1 MYKYPNID
9 KLLSRRTFLLGLG
22 KGVLFSTIFFRLAY
36 LQLFKS
42 DQYKVLAEKNR
53 ISLRLITPLRGNI
66 LDRND
71 NVLALNKNSYNVLIE
86 GNKSRSEIEETIE
99 KISRIIYLNDT
110 DINKIYNTFSTK
122 KKSDLP
128 IVIKK
133 NLKWNELSS
142 LNVNLINLPNVFIEK
157 GIRREY
163 PFENI
168 AAHVIGYMADP
179 KKSDIKANPILQMM
193 KTDIGRSGIEQ
204 SYEKEL
210 RGFPGTKHL
219 EVNAFGREIRE
230 MSKEES
236 VSGNDI
242 KLTIDIKL
250 QKYASSLLKDK
261 IGSIVVIDVNNGEIL
276 AIESSPN
283 FDPNLFTKS
292 ISQEEWNELIN
303 NPMSPLVNK
312 SISGEYS
319 PGSTFKLIVLYSA
332 LINKVI
338 KPNSTITCSSK
349 INFGD
354 RNFYCWCHKK
364 KTGCWATRSNTRK
377 VGPELAIA
385 QSCDGFFYELS
396 KKVGIENIVETA
408 RNFGLGSK
416 SGLNLKGEKVGLVPN
431 KSWKKKI
438 YKRSWKIGETMITGV
453 GQGYLTTT
461 PIQLAVMTAIFANNG
476 KKIFPTIFKG
486 IEKTNT
492 YSDEIFTT
500 QTLNQ
505 SSFFSLIKTGMFS
518 AVNKPFGTAYSS
530 KINKPIFAGKTGT
543 VQVRTISENER
554 ELGIIPNKDLPIEKR
569 DHALFI
575 GFAPYKNPKIAVSV
589 VVEHGGSGSKVAAP
603 IAQKIFKKAL
613 L

>member
-42 DQYKVLAEKNR
+42 DQYKVFAEKNR
-53 ISLRLITPLRGNI
+53 ISLRLIPPLRGNI

-250 QKYASSLLKDK
+250 QKYANSLLKDK

-385 QSCDGFFYELS
+385 QSCDGFFYELA

-408 RNFGLGSK
+408 RYFGLGSK
-416 SGLNLKGEKVGLVPN
+416 V
-431 KSWKKKI
+431 
-438 YKRSWKIGETMITGV
+438 
-453 GQGYLTTT
+453 
-461 PIQLAVMTAIFANNG
+461 
-476 KKIFPTIFKG
+476 
-486 IEKTNT
+486 
-492 YSDEIFTT
+492 D
-500 QTLNQ
+500 
-505 SSFFSLIKTGMFS
+505 
-518 AVNKPFGTAYSS
+518 
-530 KINKPIFAGKTGT
+530 
-543 VQVRTISENER
+543 
-554 ELGIIPNKDLPIEKR
+554 
-569 DHALFI
+569 
-575 GFAPYKNPKIAVSV
+575 
-589 VVEHGGSGSKVAAP
+589 
-603 IAQKIFKKAL
+603 
-613 L
+613 

>member
-9 KLLSRRTFLLGLG
+9 KLLSRRTFLVGLG
-22 KGVLFSTIFFRLAY
+22 KGVLFSAIFFRLVY

-42 DQYKVLAEKNR
+42 DQYKVLADKNR
-53 ISLRLITPLRGNI
+53 ISLRLMPPLRGNI

-71 NVLALNKNSYNVLIE
+71 NILALNKNSYNVLIE
-86 GNKSRSEIEETIE
+86 GNKNRLEIEETIE
-99 KISRIIYLNDT
+99 KISRIIFLNDT
-110 DINKIYNTFSTK
+110 DINKIYDTLSNK

-168 AAHVIGYMADP
+168 ASHVIGYMSDP
-179 KKSDIKANPILQMM
+179 EMSDIKANPILQMM

-219 EVNAFGREIRE
+219 EVNALGREIRE
-230 MSKEES
+230 ISKEES
-236 VSGNDI
+236 VSGNNI
-242 KLTIDIKL
+242 KLTIDIEL
-250 QKYASSLLKDK
+250 QKYVSSLLKDK
-261 IGSIVVIDVNNGEIL
+261 TGSIVVIDVKNGELL
-276 AIESSPN
+276 ATESSPN

-292 ISQEEWNELIN
+292 FSEEEWNKLIK
-303 NPMSPLVNK
+303 NPLAPLVNK

-319 PGSTFKLIVLYSA
+319 PGSTFKLIVLYSG
-332 LINKVI
+332 LINKII
-338 KPNSTITCSSK
+338 KPNGTITCSSK
-349 INFGD
+349 IEFGD

-364 KTGCWATRSNTRK
+364 KTGCWAAQNHTRK

-396 KKVGIENIVETA
+396 KKIGIDNIAETS
-408 RNFGLGSK
+408 RNFGLGAK
-416 SGLNLKGEKVGLVPN
+416 SGINLKGEKIGLVPN
-431 KSWKKKI
+431 KAWKKK
-438 YKRSWKIGETMITGV
+438 KHKQTWKIGETMITGV

-461 PIQLAVMTAIFANNG
+461 PIQLATMTAIFANNG

-486 IEKTNT
+486 IEKTNI
-492 YSDEIFTT
+492 YDDEIFTT

-505 SSFFSLIKTGMFS
+505 NSFFSLIKRGMFS
-518 AVNKPFGTAYSS
+518 VVNKPFGTAYSS

-569 DHALFI
+569 DHALFV

-589 VVEHGGSGSKVAAP
+589 VIEHGGSGSKVAAP

>member
-42 DQYKVLAEKNR
+42 DQYKVLADKNR
-53 ISLRLITPLRGNI
+53 ISLRLMPPLRGNI

-71 NVLALNKNSYNVLIE
+71 NILALNKNSYNVLIE

-99 KISRIIYLNDT
+99 KISRIIFLNDT
-110 DINKIYNTFSTK
+110 DINKIYDTLSNK

-157 GIRREY
+157 GFRREY

-168 AAHVIGYMADP
+168 ASHVIGYMSDP
-179 KKSDIKANPILQMM
+179 EMSDIKANPILQMM

-219 EVNAFGREIRE
+219 EVNALGREIRE
-230 MSKEES
+230 ISKEES
-236 VSGNDI
+236 VSGNNI
-242 KLTIDIKL
+242 KLTIDIGL

-261 IGSIVVIDVNNGEIL
+261 IGSIVAIDVKNGEIL
-276 AIESSPN
+276 ALESSPN

-292 ISQEEWNELIN
+292 ISQEEWDKLAN

-319 PGSTFKLIVLYSA
+319 PGSTFKLIVLYSG
-332 LINKVI
+332 LINKRI
-338 KPNSTITCSSK
+338 KPNGTITSSSK
-349 INFGD
+349 IDFGD
-354 RNFYCWCHKK
+354 RSFYCWCHKK
-364 KTGCWATRSNTRK
+364 KTGCWAAQNHTRK
-377 VGPELAIA
+377 VGPESAIA
-385 QSCDGFFYELS
+385 QSCDGFFYELA

-416 SGLNLKGEKVGLVPN
+416 SGINLKGEK
-431 KSWKKKI
+431 
-438 YKRSWKIGETMITGV
+438 
-453 GQGYLTTT
+453 
-461 PIQLAVMTAIFANNG
+461 
-476 KKIFPTIFKG
+476 
-486 IEKTNT
+486 
-492 YSDEIFTT
+492 
-500 QTLNQ
+500 
-505 SSFFSLIKTGMFS
+505 
-518 AVNKPFGTAYSS
+518 
-530 KINKPIFAGKTGT
+530 
-543 VQVRTISENER
+543 
-554 ELGIIPNKDLPIEKR
+554 
-569 DHALFI
+569 
-575 GFAPYKNPKIAVSV
+575 
-589 VVEHGGSGSKVAAP
+589 
-603 IAQKIFKKAL
+603 
-613 L
+613 

>member
-53 ISLRLITPLRGNI
+53 ISLRLIPPLRGNI

-303 NPMSPLVNK
+303 NPMAPLVNK

-349 INFGD
+349 IEYGD

>member
-53 ISLRLITPLRGNI
+53 ISLRLIPPLRGNI

-86 GNKSRSEIEETIE
+86 GNKSRSEIEKTIQ

-168 AAHVIGYMADP
+168 AAHVIGYMSDP
-179 KKSDIKANPILQMM
+179 VKSDIKTNPILQMM

-250 QKYASSLLKDK
+250 QKYANSLLKDK

>member
-53 ISLRLITPLRGNI
+53 ISLRLIPPLRGNI

-461 PIQLAVMTAIFANNG
+461 PMQLAVMTAIFANNG

>member
-53 ISLRLITPLRGNI
+53 ISLRLIPPLRGNI

-86 GNKSRSEIEETIE
+86 GNKSRSEIEETVE

-168 AAHVIGYMADP
+168 AAHVIGYMSDP
-179 KKSDIKANPILQMM
+179 VKSDIKTNPILQMM

-242 KLTIDIKL
+242 KLTIDIEL

-261 IGSIVVIDVNNGEIL
+261 LGSIVVIDVNNGEIL
-276 AIESSPN
+276 ALESAPN

-438 YKRSWKIGETMITGV
+438 YKKRWKIGETMITGV

-589 VVEHGGSGSKVAAP
+589 VVDHGGSGSKVAAP

>member
-22 KGVLFSTIFFRLAY
+22 KGVLFSSIFIRLAY

-53 ISLRLITPLRGNI
+53 ISLRLIPPLRGNI

-71 NVLALNKNSYNVLIE
+71 NILALNKNSYNVLIE
-86 GNKSRSEIEETIE
+86 GNKNRLEIEETIE
-99 KISRIIYLNDT
+99 KISRIIFLNDI
-110 DINKIYNTFSTK
+110 DVDKIFDTLSNK

-168 AAHVIGYMADP
+168 AAHVFGYMSDP
-179 KKSDIKANPILQMM
+179 EKSDIKANPILQMM
-193 KTDIGRSGIEQ
+193 ETDIGRSGIEQ

-219 EVNAFGREIRE
+219 EVNAHGREIRE
-230 MSKEES
+230 ISKEES

-242 KLTIDIKL
+242 KLTIDIEL

-261 IGSIVVIDVNNGEIL
+261 LGSIVVIDVNNGEIL

-292 ISQEEWNELIN
+292 FSQEEWDKLIN
-303 NPMSPLVNK
+303 NPMAPLVNK

-319 PGSTFKLIVLYSA
+319 PGSTFKLIVLYSG
-332 LINKVI
+332 LINKII

-354 RNFYCWCHKK
+354 RNFYCWCH
-364 KTGCWATRSNTRK
+364 
-377 VGPELAIA
+377 
-385 QSCDGFFYELS
+385 
-396 KKVGIENIVETA
+396 
-408 RNFGLGSK
+408 
-416 SGLNLKGEKVGLVPN
+416 
-431 KSWKKKI
+431 
-438 YKRSWKIGETMITGV
+438 
-453 GQGYLTTT
+453 
-461 PIQLAVMTAIFANNG
+461 
-476 KKIFPTIFKG
+476 
-486 IEKTNT
+486 
-492 YSDEIFTT
+492 
-500 QTLNQ
+500 
-505 SSFFSLIKTGMFS
+505 
-518 AVNKPFGTAYSS
+518 
-530 KINKPIFAGKTGT
+530 
-543 VQVRTISENER
+543 
-554 ELGIIPNKDLPIEKR
+554 
-569 DHALFI
+569 
-575 GFAPYKNPKIAVSV
+575 
-589 VVEHGGSGSKVAAP
+589 
-603 IAQKIFKKAL
+603 
-613 L
+613 